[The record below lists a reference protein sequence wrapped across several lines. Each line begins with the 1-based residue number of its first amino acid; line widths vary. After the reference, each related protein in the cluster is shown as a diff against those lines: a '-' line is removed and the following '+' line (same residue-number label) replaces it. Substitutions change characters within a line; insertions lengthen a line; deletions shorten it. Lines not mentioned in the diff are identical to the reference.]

1 LGEGSMK
8 KIAIIVVT
16 VVVLIGITIYADRA
30 TRVQG
35 KTGKVVLSVGA
46 AAVGKPEP
54 ELKLKDLDGRDLA
67 LSDLKGK
74 VVFVNFWATWCGP
87 CQDEI
92 PDLIAMQNK
101 YASKGFTVVG
111 IAMDEEGKSV
121 VAPFVAK
128 QLYDVEGQ
136 KLHINYPIVLGTD
149 EASDKFGGILGY
161 PTSFLLSRN
170 GTQIMKF
177 QGPPDMDVIAKAVDS
192 SE

>member
-1 LGEGSMK
+1 MK
-8 KIAIIVVT
+8 KIAIILAT
-16 VVVLIGITIYADRA
+16 VAVMIGLMFYADRV
-30 TRVQG
+30 TRKSTQ
-35 KTGKVVLSVGA
+35 SVGA
-46 AAVGKPEP
+46 MAMSGAGKPAP
-54 ELKLKDLDGRDLA
+54 NVRLKDLDGKEVA

-92 PDLIAMQNK
+92 PSLIDLQNQ

-128 QLYDVEGQ
+128 ELYDVKGE
-136 KLHINYPIVLGTD
+136 KLHINYPILLGTD

-161 PTSFLLSRN
+161 PTSFLISRN
-170 GTQIMKF
+170 GTEIMKF
-177 QGPPDMDVIAKAVDS
+177 QGPPDLQIITRAIES
-192 SE
+192 PNN